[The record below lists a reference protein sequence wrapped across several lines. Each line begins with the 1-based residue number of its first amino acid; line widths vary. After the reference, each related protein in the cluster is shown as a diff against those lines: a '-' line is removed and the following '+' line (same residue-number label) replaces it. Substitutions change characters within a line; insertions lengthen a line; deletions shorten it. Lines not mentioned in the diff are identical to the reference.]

1 MPKEMDMSPQMGM
14 SMEMRVSNGQG
25 GHLHMQTNEIR
36 NAIIHHYWS
45 ANGAITEAERIPSG
59 GARSGKR
66 STNGSTL
73 FHVLT

>member
-1 MPKEMDMSPQMGM
+1 
-14 SMEMRVSNGQG
+14 
-25 GHLHMQTNEIR
+25 MQTNEIR